1 MKSEGRHKAI
11 KSLWPQSCLC
21 LAKLLS
27 SFCKAKALTELQK
40 ERGLEVSLFLRDWR
54 G

>member
-11 KSLWPQSCLC
+11 KSLWSQSCLC

-40 ERGLEVSLFLRDWR
+40 SEASRSRSFA
-54 G
+54 